1 MASRH
6 RRALLWLSRATV
18 LTLTLTLTLTQ
29 ANRRRRALLCL

>member
-18 LTLTLTLTLTQ
+18 LTLTLTLTQ